1 MFWLRITPT
10 GIDLF
15 KYRNEKSKTMRE
27 ICLKLTKIY
36 QNDIR
41 DVVLISLF
49 VFEQILVLL
58 WCLHWWVWTTKSWLR
73 QHRSH
78 FSWDKSLHIYIAYCF
93 LFATIIVKNIYL
105 LLVKNE
111 NYNVPVIRSNN
122 FFMNP
127 FHISTT
133 CLQFCLRLPPFTGKV
148 FHDRAK

>member
-58 WCLHWWVWTTKSWLR
+58 WCLH
-73 QHRSH
+73 
-78 FSWDKSLHIYIAYCF
+78 
-93 LFATIIVKNIYL
+93 
-105 LLVKNE
+105 
-111 NYNVPVIRSNN
+111 
-122 FFMNP
+122 
-127 FHISTT
+127 
-133 CLQFCLRLPPFTGKV
+133 
-148 FHDRAK
+148 

>member
-15 KYRNEKSKTMRE
+15 KYSNEKSKTMCE

-58 WCLHWWVWTTKSWLR
+58 WCLHW
-73 QHRSH
+73 
-78 FSWDKSLHIYIAYCF
+78 WDKSLHIYIAYCF

-148 FHDRAK
+148 SHDRAK

>member
-15 KYRNEKSKTMRE
+15 KYSNEKSKTMCE

-58 WCLHWWVWTTKSWLR
+58 WCLH
-73 QHRSH
+73 
-78 FSWDKSLHIYIAYCF
+78 
-93 LFATIIVKNIYL
+93 
-105 LLVKNE
+105 
-111 NYNVPVIRSNN
+111 
-122 FFMNP
+122 
-127 FHISTT
+127 
-133 CLQFCLRLPPFTGKV
+133 
-148 FHDRAK
+148 